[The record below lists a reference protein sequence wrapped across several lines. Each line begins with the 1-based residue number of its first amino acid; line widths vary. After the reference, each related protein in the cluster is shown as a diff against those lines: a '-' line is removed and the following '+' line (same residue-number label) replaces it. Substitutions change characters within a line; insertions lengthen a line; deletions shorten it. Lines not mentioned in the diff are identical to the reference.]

1 MVLCVTTDSIEAG
14 VSGQAKR
21 CGGNRGDGS
30 THITAAPANYQA
42 PKYTRWGVVIAQLE
56 GSLQDVDDFCVIAA
70 VGSRSTPGGA
80 ADCRGGFDDVLS
92 LPRHHIRDASFFVWL
107 PGSGRKRV
115 NLTFQFGITKLGGA
129 H

>member
-14 VSGQAKR
+14 VSGQANR

-80 ADCRGGFDDVLS
+80 ADCRGGFDDVLLS
-92 LPRHHIRDASFFVWL
+92 QGTIYEMPLFL
-107 PGSGRKRV
+107 SGCLARV
-115 NLTFQFGITKLGGA
+115 GKEST
-129 H
+129 